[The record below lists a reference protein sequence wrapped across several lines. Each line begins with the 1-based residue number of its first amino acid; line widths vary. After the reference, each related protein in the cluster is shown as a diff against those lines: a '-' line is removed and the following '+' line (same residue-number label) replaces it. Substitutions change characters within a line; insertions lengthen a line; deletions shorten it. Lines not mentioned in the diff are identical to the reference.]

1 MRTIGRVQ
9 LLTRTDLAEQGAHS
23 RAIRRELETGRLRA
37 VRPGVFARS
46 AEGAELSREE
56 KALARAAAW
65 DMVAAERPVF
75 SHLTA
80 AAAHGHPLH
89 GAVDRG
95 VHVIVRP
102 ERPGAAMG
110 LIRHRGDLRDDE
122 LIEIH
127 GMLFTSAERTVAD
140 VARTAAYDT
149 AVCIADSALRTV
161 AHVRNGEY
169 LDDRASAFR
178 CTASD
183 IARRSAHGVARAG
196 RVLEFAD
203 GRAQLPGESVSRIH
217 LVELGFTL
225 PRLQVHVPGPDGT
238 DYWVD
243 FGLDDVFAFGEFDGK
258 GKYRD
263 LLLRRGL
270 TMEQVL
276 EREKQREDWIRGTT
290 QRRFVRWSSEH
301 NRTAQS
307 LGDRLAAFGL
317 IPPRAPRRRG

>member
-1 MRTIGRVQ
+1 M
-9 LLTRTDLAEQGAHS
+9 
-23 RAIRRELETGRLRA
+23 
-37 VRPGVFARS
+37 
-46 AEGAELSREE
+46 
-56 KALARAAAW
+56 ARAAAW

-80 AAAHGHPLH
+80 AAAHGHPLYG
-89 GAVDRG
+89 GADRR
-95 VHVIVRP
+95 VHVLAPP
-102 ERPGAAMG
+102 ERPGAAAG
-110 LIRHRGDLRDDE
+110 LVRHRGELRDDE

-149 AVCIADSALRTV
+149 AVCVADSALRGV
-161 AHVRNGEY
+161 AHVKNGEY
-169 LDDRASAFR
+169 LDDRAAEFR
-178 CTASD
+178 AVASE
-183 IARRSAHGVARAG
+183 IAGRSAHGVARAG
-196 RVLEFAD
+196 RVLDFAD

-217 LVELGFTL
+217 LIELGFAL
-225 PRLQVHVPGPDGT
+225 PRLQVHVPGPDGS

-270 TMEQVL
+270 SMEEVL
-276 EREKQREDWIRGTT
+276 EREKQREDWIRGTI
-290 QRRFVRWSSEH
+290 QRRFARWNSEH

-317 IPPRAPRRRG
+317 IPPRAPRRHR